1 MEGSNDREGHHME
14 GSNDR
19 EMKKRKRANN
29 NQGKS
34 IDCYSSKNTV
44 DLTRKQYIDKAGEAK
59 PPKKGAIQYNNAEK
73 WNKTLEAFL
82 KEDGKTKALFLDFDG
97 TMALFT
103 DTAAQTLAVHGFL
116 SSLKKL
122 VDKGYKVAIVTGRA
136 MEGEGGILP
145 ALRRSGADDQ
155 LLNQLEIFAS
165 HGSQQR
171 GSDTHWKVKETQEMK
186 DQVEKVKKDYGK
198 LNNQLQSFIG
208 QCINKN
214 EKLRDLEI
222 IFDPKEPVGYTIHYR
237 QVEESR
243 HEEVK
248 DELKKLLAE
257 IMPEEKTQTDFS
269 CMKDEMYKPF
279 TYRSA
284 TKSFEILLN
293 EETTE
298 IDLSKGAI
306 VRIFAEK
313 WGVKVGIA
321 FGDDKTDLKMQKWL
335 KALEDAG
342 KLLQAFVG
350 ISHANSPSE
359 INDHSTIVLKEQEN
373 PGRLSAQEMAVG
385 LVANLAERAPHQQA
399 GSQA

>member
-1 MEGSNDREGHHME
+1 MEESGKISFY
-14 GSNDR
+14 
-19 EMKKRKRANN
+19 K
-29 NQGKS
+29 GKS
-34 IDCYSSKNTV
+34 ANCYSSKNTV
-44 DLTRKQYIDKAGEAK
+44 GLTIQQYIDKAGEAK
-59 PPKKGAIQYNNAEK
+59 LPQRGEIQYNDTGK
-73 WNKTLEAFL
+73 WHKTLEAFL
-82 KEDGKTKALFLDFDG
+82 KKDGKTKALFLDFDG
-97 TMALFT
+97 TMARFT

-122 VDKGYKVAIVTGRA
+122 VEKGYKIAIVTGRA

-145 ALRRSGADDQ
+145 ALKRSGADDQ

-171 GSDTHWKVKETQEMK
+171 GSDTHWEVKETQEIK
-186 DQVEKVKKDYGK
+186 DQVEKVKKDYDK
-198 LNNQLQSFIG
+198 LNNQLQSFI
-208 QCINKN
+208 QWRINKN

-222 IFDPKEPVGYTIHYR
+222 TFDSKEPVGCTIHYR

-248 DELKKLLAE
+248 GELEKLLVE

-269 CMKDEMYKPF
+269 CMKDETYKPF

-293 EETTE
+293 EETTGM
-298 IDLSKGAI
+298 DLSKGAI

-350 ISHANSPSE
+350 ISHTNSPSE
-359 INDHSTIVLKEQEN
+359 INDQSTIVLKEQEN

-385 LVANLAERAPHQQA
+385 LLAHLAQRALE
-399 GSQA
+399 G